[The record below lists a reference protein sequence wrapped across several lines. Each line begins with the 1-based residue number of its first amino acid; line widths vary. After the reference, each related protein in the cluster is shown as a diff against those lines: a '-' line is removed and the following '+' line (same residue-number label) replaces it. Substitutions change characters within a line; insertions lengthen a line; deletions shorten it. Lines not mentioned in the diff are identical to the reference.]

1 MFYKGGY
8 GCGKSI
14 IVHQQIQR
22 YQDKENSILCYLGM
36 DEYSLHQVLVNEHCA
51 KISESLKQKIVSK
64 SVVDMS
70 LDADSSNRL
79 LSFTECL
86 EEIQKCYPGKQ
97 IDIVVDELDSE
108 DLNEQE
114 IVKLKDILKLP
125 AFKSSMF
132 YISLQSC
139 QKKRQLEHNGKVQK
153 ETESHYKVLGNEIF
167 KIFELHKTM
176 RFTSNIGNAV
186 TSSQEKVEEKPNI
199 YPCNL
204 PKQEEIK
211 ERHHDE
217 SVSETPTP
225 EDNVKVGGDELK
237 QRSGSTDRSKQNIAN
252 PEDNRS
258 KPKPIN
264 MDVPTMK
271 MDSSFR
277 HSDVEE
283 SSTKIISRFEY
294 FKSDGS
300 GVNIKGKKPNLLRLN
315 NEKNVKPLAYF
326 LGQHCQRK
334 EKMMLI
340 CNTED
345 LINLAKA
352 ALQTFGLTYVEYTDS
367 IRGLPAKTTSSKKL
381 ILDEW
386 RKDKQVLLV
395 DCRGCRGMECQ
406 EVLNVVLI
414 FFNKTIEIFM

>member
-36 DEYSLHQVLVNEHCA
+36 DEYSLDQVLVDEHCA
-51 KISESLKQKIVSK
+51 KISKSLKQKIVSK
-64 SVVDMS
+64 SVVDVS
-70 LDADSSNRL
+70 LDAGSSNRL

-86 EEIQKCYPGKQ
+86 LEIQKCYPGKQ

-114 IVKLKDILKLP
+114 IVKLKEILKLP

-139 QKKRQLEHNGKVQK
+139 QKKRQLEHNGKVEK
-153 ETESHYKVLGNEIF
+153 ETESHYKVLGIEIF
-167 KIFELHKTM
+167 KIFELYKTM

-199 YPCNL
+199 YSCNL
-204 PKQEEIK
+204 PKAEIK
-211 ERHHDE
+211 ERDHDE
-217 SVSETPTP
+217 SVPESPTP
-225 EDNVKVGGDELK
+225 EVNVKVGGDE
-237 QRSGSTDRSKQNIAN
+237 QRSDSTDRLKLNIEN
-252 PEDNRS
+252 PEDNQS
-258 KPKPIN
+258 KPKPNN

-277 HSDVEE
+277 HSEVDE
-283 SSTKIISRFEY
+283 SSTKIISHFEY
-294 FKSDGS
+294 FKSNGS

-315 NEKNVKPLAYF
+315 NKNNVQPLAYF
-326 LGQHCQRK
+326 LGECCQRVS
-334 EKMMLI
+334 KMMLI

-352 ALQTFGLTYVEYTDS
+352 ALQTVELTYVEYTDS
-367 IRGLPAKTTSSKKL
+367 IRSEPAKTTLTKKL

-406 EVLNVVLI
+406 EVKKI
-414 FFNKTIEIFM
+414 CSFF